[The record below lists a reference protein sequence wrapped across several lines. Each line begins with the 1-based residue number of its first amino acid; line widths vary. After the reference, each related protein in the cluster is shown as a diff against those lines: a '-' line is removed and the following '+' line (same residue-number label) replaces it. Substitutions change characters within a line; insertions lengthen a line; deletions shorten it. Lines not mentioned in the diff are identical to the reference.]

1 MWFVVG
7 VLLNV
12 AAFILC
18 MLGQMLI
25 ATPTYLISL
34 ALLFFGRRER
44 REKKE
49 EKRVEPRRELTPEEI
64 KKRPISAPEV

>member
-18 MLGQMLI
+18 RLGQMLI
-25 ATPTYLISL
+25 ATPTYLTSL
-34 ALLFFGRRER
+34 ALLFFGRREK

-49 EKRVEPRRELTPEEI
+49 EKRVEPRRKPTPEEI
-64 KKRPISAPEV
+64 KKRPISAPEI

>member
-25 ATPTYLISL
+25 ATPTYLISV
-34 ALLFFGRRER
+34 ALLFFGRREK
-44 REKKE
+44 REK
-49 EKRVEPRRELTPEEI
+49 VEPRRELTPEEI
-64 KKRPISAPEV
+64 KKRPTSAPEI

>member
-1 MWFVVG
+1 
-7 VLLNV
+7 
-12 AAFILC
+12 
-18 MLGQMLI
+18 MLI